1 MKEEIYEKLVI
12 TLENLFGDGEAFLR
26 LDTQTLE
33 SILFETLD
41 GRDFEEFKEEVRRAL
56 SFFFSQRGLKSYI
69 FFKSSKEIALKTKV
83 FDFDSNIYTQLILEN
98 LGDATSYLIP
108 AKNKKGVFL
117 LQDKVTAFVY
127 DKLKVLSDEEEKKE
141 VIRSILKLSLS
152 LQPRDAI
159 FFVSGQIMIKK
170 FQEVEAEK
178 ERRMFDG
185 IPEETLLEIEQK
197 ALQAGLKNKLYALAK
212 QLSNNELSFSRF
224 DNLYF
229 AKNFIQIFQE
239 KFLTLLPPE
248 VDSEEPL
255 IKQAYANFLLRRYF
269 DTLML
274 HLSKALLGLLVEKD
288 RKAEAFVRF
297 YNGDISFSPEGKRFK
312 KPDIIDSEGNRWNSA
327 TLFQV
332 GAQRKAG
339 LEKIQK
345 NDDDIAKTKEIIDNI
360 QAGIDEQKNF
370 LAQKAEEI
378 EKLEAEFRH
387 MLDISQQAK
396 DKIFS
401 LKRLHQEKKGTPQ
414 AQAIQE
420 KINELSIQIK
430 KLDKEDERVLGEKK
444 KLESEIEKAQIKIV
458 TLEKDKLAF
467 EKKLERNLV
476 QKSTLLEKQVPLD
489 ERYQVAA
496 EALSK
501 AISSF
506 RGY

>member
-1 MKEEIYEKLVI
+1 M
-12 TLENLFGDGEAFLR
+12 
-26 LDTQTLE
+26 
-33 SILFETLD
+33 
-41 GRDFEEFKEEVRRAL
+41 
-56 SFFFSQRGLKSYI
+56 
-69 FFKSSKEIALKTKV
+69 SK
-83 FDFDSNIYTQLILEN
+83 
-98 LGDATSYLIP
+98 
-108 AKNKKGVFL
+108 
-117 LQDKVTAFVY
+117 
-127 DKLKVLSDEEEKKE
+127 
-141 VIRSILKLSLS
+141 
-152 LQPRDAI
+152 
-159 FFVSGQIMIKK
+159 
-170 FQEVEAEK
+170 
-178 ERRMFDG
+178 
-185 IPEETLLEIEQK
+185 
-197 ALQAGLKNKLYALAK
+197 
-212 QLSNNELSFSRF
+212 
-224 DNLYF
+224 
-229 AKNFIQIFQE
+229 
-239 KFLTLLPPE
+239 
-248 VDSEEPL
+248 
-255 IKQAYANFLLRRYF
+255 
-269 DTLML
+269 
-274 HLSKALLGLLVEKD
+274 
-288 RKAEAFVRF
+288 
-297 YNGDISFSPEGKRFK
+297 
-312 KPDIIDSEGNRWNSA
+312 
-327 TLFQV
+327 
-332 GAQRKAG
+332 
-339 LEKIQK
+339 
-345 NDDDIAKTKEIIDNI
+345 
-360 QAGIDEQKNF
+360 KNF